1 MTNCELQEELGAY
14 VLGGLKPDEAADIT
28 AHLRRCAICRDHH
41 AEIATTP
48 DLLALAA
55 SAPPRLPPRVRDRVV
70 AGTARHRLRRRWT
83 AIAAAV
89 AGLAALAGGLLGWLT
104 APEPAPRIAVP
115 LEAQEPFDVTGWAW
129 LQADDDVLIVE
140 LELTGLEPL
149 NEPEVYEAW
158 LYTADER
165 ILSIGQFPATDDAEV
180 GDAVVVGLTAPGSLE
195 DYRGLWVTAEPDLRD
210 PAHEGPTVVR
220 ARLP

>member
-1 MTNCELQEELGAY
+1 MTDCELQHELGGY
-14 VLGGLKPDEAADIT
+14 VLGGLEHAEAARVTD
-28 AHLRRCAICRDHH
+28 HLRRCATCRDHH

-55 SAPPRLPPRVRDRVV
+55 SAPPALPPHVRDRVV

-83 AIAAAV
+83 AIAAV
-89 AGLAALAGGLLGWLT
+89 AAGVAALAGGLVGWLV

-115 LEAQEPFDVTGWAW
+115 LEAQEPFDVTGWVR
-129 LQADDDVLIVE
+129 LQVGDEELRVE
-140 LELTGLEPL
+140 LELIGLEPL
-149 NEPEVYEAW
+149 EEPEVYEAW

-165 ILSIGQFPATDDAEV
+165 ILSIGQLPSAA
-180 GDAVVVGLTAPGSLE
+180 DAVTVELSAPGSLS